1 MINFT
6 DKDSTQK
13 LISIEKNSIK
23 ATLDIQKNLNK
34 QILVF
39 MKNFVGNIEV
49 DINFDP
55 NNKAYYYMNESTNAL
70 NKSNENISLIQKLL
84 DKLDKINSQYDT
96 LPPSKIK
103 IKIESYNKAF
113 TKNINSIYSNT
124 ENIEKFIHEISLLD
138 LSSFLKD
145 LKKATNKNKKIEEIK
160 EKEKKDY
167 LITSKEL
174 NTSFIE
180 NTLVISDIQGKVI
193 LPYKIDIVKTILE
206 KNKEKFD
213 SIENVINTLFTIP
226 ISYYRFPSISRFR
239 EAYKLVTEREHESKI
254 KALSLASE
262 LFMNYNLHPA
272 IITACE
278 NIDQLDIYL
287 ACLEDN
293 ALEDFKFFN
302 IKYEIAPA
310 LNNEKENWEHS

>member
-1 MINFT
+1 MINYT
-6 DKDSTQK
+6 DKDNTQK
-13 LISIEKNSIK
+13 LISIEKNSLK
-23 ATLDIQKNLNK
+23 ATFDIQRNLNK

-55 NNKAYYYMNESTNAL
+55 NNKAFYYMNESTNSL

-84 DKLDKINSQYDT
+84 DKLDKINTQYDS

-103 IKIESYNKAF
+103 VKIESYNKAF
-113 TKNINSIYSNT
+113 TKNINTIYSNT

-145 LKKATNKNKKIEEIK
+145 LKKATNKNKKIEESK
-160 EKEKKDY
+160 AKEKKDY

-180 NTLVISDIQGKVI
+180 DTLIISDIQKKVI

-239 EAYKLVTEREHESKI
+239 EAYKLVTEREHESRV

-293 ALEDFKFFN
+293 TLEDFKFFN

-310 LNNEKENWEHS
+310 LNKEKENWEHS